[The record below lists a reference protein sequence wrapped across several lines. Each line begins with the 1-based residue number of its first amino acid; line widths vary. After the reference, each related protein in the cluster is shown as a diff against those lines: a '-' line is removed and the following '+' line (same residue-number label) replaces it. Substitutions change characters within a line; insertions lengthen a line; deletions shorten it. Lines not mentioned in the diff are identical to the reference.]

1 MHVSTLAR
9 SLLLWPRAVLHPR
22 IIMSAPLAMGAPIEV
37 ERKFEPPAS
46 IEELDRKVTANG
58 GEKRGAKSFK
68 DVYWDTLGCSLTRR
82 DTWLRCRS
90 QGNRQQWELKVP
102 VGDANRSGGERTV
115 FREVEGTEQVDE
127 ALRSLL
133 SSELASAPPHTAPQE
148 TLEEMLARIG
158 VQPFAEFETTR
169 TQWQLGTCSLD
180 ADVASFGHAVMEI
193 EVMCTSADDVARAE
207 ADIQETAALVGAR
220 PLGKLGGKL
229 ETYIRRH
236 CPDVLTQLVD
246 AGVLRA

>member
-46 IEELDRKVTANG
+46 IEELDRKVIANG

-115 FREVEGTEQVDE
+115 FREVEGTVQVSWPARRLTPRHRRHWRRCLRE
-127 ALRSLL
+127 SVCSHSRSLR
-133 SSELASAPPHTAPQE
+133 Q
-148 TLEEMLARIG
+148 LARSG
-158 VQPFAEFETTR
+158 NSAHVPWMQMWPR
-169 TQWQLGTCSLD
+169 S
-180 ADVASFGHAVMEI
+180 VM
-193 EVMCTSADDVARAE
+193 
-207 ADIQETAALVGAR
+207 
-220 PLGKLGGKL
+220 P
-229 ETYIRRH
+229 
-236 CPDVLTQLVD
+236 
-246 AGVLRA
+246 